1 VLKEFFTRNIGIKI
15 LALILAIILW
25 AIARFWVIR

>member
-1 VLKEFFTRNIGIKI
+1 MLKDFLTRNIHIKA

-25 AIARFWVIR
+25 AIARFWLIK

>member
-1 VLKEFFTRNIGIKI
+1 MKILNKLKENWDLKL

-25 AIARFWVIR
+25 LYLR